1 MNATIDQMK
10 LEAAERLEALEIDG
24 LHENV
29 LSEFSADGVLNYSER
44 AYFMGELVG
53 VLYWVSNDESL
64 AKAIAEFEKRYN
76 CVAYHATRENTEFGR
91 LLSIFYVS
99 SETEEWEMDRE
110 ELAHGCTCAYVVN
123 LTYPE
128 LSEFGSIL
136 FKVSGGG
143 IVRTA

>member
-1 MNATIDQMK
+1 MAATIEQMK
-10 LEAAERLEALEIDG
+10 REAAERLEALEIDG

-29 LSEFSADGVLNYSER
+29 LSEFSTEGILSCSER
-44 AYFMGELVG
+44 ANVMGVLVG
-53 VLYWVSNDESL
+53 VLYWISNDERL
-64 AKAIAEFEKRYN
+64 AKEISDFEKKYN
-76 CVAYHATRENTEFGR
+76 CVAYHATRENTEFGQ

-110 ELAHGCTCAYVVN
+110 DLAHGCTCAYVVN

-128 LSEFGSIL
+128 LSEFGHIL